1 MTVDISEPGS
11 DKKPGNRRTLSESD
25 VRFGQG
31 QVSQSRIEFA
41 PNISSMTGASGTS
54 GEICSQKRSHSLPH
68 RYKTRSRNL
77 SLTPTASPT
86 SRPLRQ
92 PCYSPDE
99 FHRGIQAMQSWFR
112 NLDDSQRTLALQSIT
127 VRTTFLTARFILL
140 IRRDFLK
147 TTKLLQC
154 SKPKLRNSTCKSS
167 SGIKSKL

>member
-1 MTVDISEPGS
+1 MRVVYHIASG
-11 DKKPGNRRTLSESD
+11 
-25 VRFGQG
+25 RFGLT
-31 QVSQSRIEFA
+31 VVAFL
-41 PNISSMTGASGTS
+41 
-54 GEICSQKRSHSLPH
+54 KKLKL
-68 RYKTRSRNL
+68 YKSRNL